1 MEGKMDTVPTT
12 DEEGP
17 GGMAYYKNPRIKHD
31 LTLPLRTSPTRF
43 AVTRR
48 DGITSNAWGVYVDKK
63 GEIYIACR
71 DHMKTQ
77 KISLH
82 KSGKRHIAFLPSF
95 ETTKGDRFLDEWW
108 EPEYDGD
115 YKMVPTFNLFF
126 PSWALCLTQEIR
138 NTNPVWDTNQIYI
151 EAVESPMATIVSFCI
166 TDAGLTVRFR
176 TIGDSPS
183 VPLAIL
189 PVQPGKKLW
198 VIARH
203 VPEGK
208 MKEWADIGIRH
219 FNARLA
225 VDANLVE
232 KLSVFPSGHVMG
244 LCASGNTSYGGKYM
258 MPFPVD
264 LYKNGIEGTL
274 TDP

>member
-1 MEGKMDTVPTT
+1 M
-12 DEEGP
+12 
-17 GGMAYYKNPRIKHD
+17 
-31 LTLPLRTSPTRF
+31 
-43 AVTRR
+43 
-48 DGITSNAWGVYVDKK
+48 
-63 GEIYIACR
+63 
-71 DHMKTQ
+71 
-77 KISLH
+77 
-82 KSGKRHIAFLPSF
+82 
-95 ETTKGDRFLDEWW
+95 
-108 EPEYDGD
+108 
-115 YKMVPTFNLFF
+115 
-126 PSWALCLTQEIR
+126 CLTQEIR

-232 KLSVFPSGHVMG
+232 KTECIPQWPCDGIMCKRKHLIWRQIYDAFPCRSVQEWNRG
-244 LCASGNTSYGGKYM
+244 
-258 MPFPVD
+258 D
-264 LYKNGIEGTL
+264 
-274 TDP
+274 TDGPIKKFFAYRFHI

>member
-1 MEGKMDTVPTT
+1 MEEELMEGKMDTVPTT

-17 GGMAYYKNPRIKHD
+17 GGMAYYKNPKIEHD

-63 GEIYIACR
+63 GEILHRLSRPYE
-71 DHMKTQ
+71 DSE
-77 KISLH
+77 ISLH
-82 KSGKRHIAFLPSF
+82 KSESDILRFSPVLKRQKVIVSWTSGGNLN
-95 ETTKGDRFLDEWW
+95 TKAITRCAD
-108 EPEYDGD
+108 
-115 YKMVPTFNLFF
+115 FNLFF

-183 VPLAIL
+183 FPLAIL

-208 MKEWADIGIRH
+208 MKEWADIGFRH
-219 FNARLA
+219 FNARLT

-232 KLSVFPSGHVMG
+232 KLSVFPVAM
-244 LCASGNTSYGGKYM
+244 
-258 MPFPVD
+258 
-264 LYKNGIEGTL
+264 
-274 TDP
+274 